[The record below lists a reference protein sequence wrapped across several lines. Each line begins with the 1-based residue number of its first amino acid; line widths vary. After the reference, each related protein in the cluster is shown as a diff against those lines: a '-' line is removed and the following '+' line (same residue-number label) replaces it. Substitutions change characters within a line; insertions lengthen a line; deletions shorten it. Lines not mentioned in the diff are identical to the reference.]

1 MICEFIIFGMYNFG
15 SIGRFFFSSLL
26 FCIFVATVYPF
37 HALLKFIL
45 YPFSVKI
52 CYCHKKVM
60 SIIIIIHSLGLSQLG
75 QSMFEFIFCLKK
87 WYFVTKIVLTY
98 SRHNMARANLNKSK
112 RVLTFTNTASKYIPK
127 RSKISNMY
135 QLKSPFQT
143 SKTAFLLSKSCF
155 KMLTFRGTFTK

>member
-1 MICEFIIFGMYNFG
+1 MQPIQPQNSKSTIICEFIVLGIYNFG
-15 SIGRFFFSSLL
+15 RIGRFFFSSLL

-75 QSMFEFIFCLKK
+75 QSIFEFFSLITGFGLL
-87 WYFVTKIVLTY
+87 FVLGLGVNVGLEAH
-98 SRHNMARANLNKSK
+98 SH
-112 RVLTFTNTASKYIPK
+112 
-127 RSKISNMY
+127 
-135 QLKSPFQT
+135 PF
-143 SKTAFLLSKSCF
+143 A
-155 KMLTFRGTFTK
+155 

>member
-1 MICEFIIFGMYNFG
+1 MQYFVNNPINQKKQQKFMICEFIIFGMYNFG

-60 SIIIIIHSLGLSQLG
+60 SIIIIIHSLGCFIVFYNEAKEFLS
-75 QSMFEFIFCLKK
+75 SC
-87 WYFVTKIVLTY
+87 
-98 SRHNMARANLNKSK
+98 SK
-112 RVLTFTNTASKYIPK
+112 LLRNINWIQQKIPK
-127 RSKISNMY
+127 LQIQMLLKI
-135 QLKSPFQT
+135 LWVVILAWLILT
-143 SKTAFLLSKSCF
+143 SMVMKAV
-155 KMLTFRGTFTK
+155 RGQQDRRYSDPKARNG

>member
-1 MICEFIIFGMYNFG
+1 MKDFLSVLHKQPHQTKNSKSTQFIYEFIVLGMLYFG

-75 QSMFEFIFCLKK
+75 QSIFEFFILLTGFGLL
-87 WYFVTKIVLTY
+87 FVLGLGVNVGLEAH
-98 SRHNMARANLNKSK
+98 SH
-112 RVLTFTNTASKYIPK
+112 
-127 RSKISNMY
+127 
-135 QLKSPFQT
+135 PF
-143 SKTAFLLSKSCF
+143 A
-155 KMLTFRGTFTK
+155 